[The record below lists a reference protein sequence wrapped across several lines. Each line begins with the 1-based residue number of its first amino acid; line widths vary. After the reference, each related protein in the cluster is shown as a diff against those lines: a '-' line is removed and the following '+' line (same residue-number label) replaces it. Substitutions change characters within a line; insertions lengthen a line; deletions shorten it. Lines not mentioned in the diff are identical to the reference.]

1 MKRILLPAFALLL
14 VPTVLPAAPPRA
26 DEEVRIPFAR
36 FGAVR
41 NFQNEGDRIVYFE
54 GRRRQWYRATL
65 FAPCIN
71 LPHAL
76 RLGFET
82 RYGDVLDNST
92 TLLVDGEAC
101 RIESLVRSDPPPR
114 RRRGHR

>member
-1 MKRILLPAFALLL
+1 MNAILIFASLAAASPA
-14 VPTVLPAAPPRA
+14 PPAA
-26 DEEVRIPFAR
+26 EQEVRIPFAS

-41 NFQNEGDRIVYFE
+41 SFHNVGDRVVYFE

-65 FAPCIN
+65 FAPCYN

-82 RYGDVLDNST
+82 RYGDTLDRDT

-101 RIESLVRSDPPPR
+101 RIETLVRSDPPPR
-114 RRRGHR
+114 RHRARH